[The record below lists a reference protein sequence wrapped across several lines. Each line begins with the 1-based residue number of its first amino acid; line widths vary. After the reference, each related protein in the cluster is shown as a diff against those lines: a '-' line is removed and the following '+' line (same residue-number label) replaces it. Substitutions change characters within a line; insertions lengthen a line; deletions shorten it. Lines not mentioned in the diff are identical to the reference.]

1 MSYHLSNKTILITGA
16 NGFVGSFLLRKLMF
30 YKNYKLKIVSR
41 KNINIHDNNAEVI
54 LIKDLNA
61 FNDWATLLED
71 VDYIFHLV
79 GVSHFSNKLKNEK
92 DYFYKINVHLTK
104 KIAEG
109 AAISK
114 VKKIIFLSSIKVNG
128 EYTSL
133 NKPFLSTDTPNPQD
147 NYGVSKLEAEKQIIK
162 FCNCSNLKYTIVRPP
177 LVYGPNAKG
186 NFKLILDF
194 IKMGIPLPFKLLN
207 NQRSFISIYNLVDFL
222 IFSIEE
228 KISNNKVILVSD
240 GDDKSISK
248 MVVKIN
254 KYTKKNNIF
263 SISQFAIPIMLLK
276 IIFTIIGRKDL
287 IYKLLMPLQIDK
299 NEQTNKFLWKP
310 KYTFL
315 EGLEKTINEENF

>member
-1 MSYHLSNKTILITGA
+1 M
-16 NGFVGSFLLRKLMF
+16 RC
-30 YKNYKLKIVSR
+30 
-41 KNINIHDNNAEVI
+41 
-54 LIKDLNA
+54 
-61 FNDWATLLED
+61 
-71 VDYIFHLV
+71 
-79 GVSHFSNKLKNEK
+79 
-92 DYFYKINVHLTK
+92 
-104 KIAEG
+104 
-109 AAISK
+109 
-114 VKKIIFLSSIKVNG
+114 
-128 EYTSL
+128 SL
-133 NKPFLSTDTPNPQD
+133 
-147 NYGVSKLEAEKQIIK
+147 
-162 FCNCSNLKYTIVRPP
+162 
-177 LVYGPNAKG
+177 KG

-207 NQRSFISIYNLVDFL
+207 NQRSFISVYNLVDFL

-254 KYTKKNNIF
+254 KYTKKKNIF

-315 EGLEKTINEENF
+315 EGLEKTINEENL